1 MLSAADAEVALSM
14 EEAISAQRDA
24 FGQLAAGHAV
34 IPPRAVLPVAGG
46 TTLFMPGYLEASGV
60 LGLKVVS
67 VMPGNPGQGLP
78 AVPGATLLLDHQTGL
93 PVALLDAAYLTAL
106 RTAAGSGLATDLL
119 ASPDARVLA
128 VFGAGAQARQ
138 HIRAI
143 RAVRPIQEVRVV
155 SRRVEG
161 ARALAAELD
170 GVDVRTVDDPGAAV
184 AGAQVVVTATNSAT
198 PVFPGAALDV
208 GTHVC
213 AIGAYT
219 PQTREVDEDVVCR
232 ARIVV
237 DTREGALSEAG
248 DLLIP
253 LAEGLLHESDID
265 AELGELVNGERP
277 PGSLGRPVTF
287 YKSVGNAAQDLATA
301 QRVFE
306 AARTRGLGTL
316 APL

>member
-1 MLSAADAEVALSM
+1 M
-14 EEAISAQRDA
+14 
-24 FGQLAAGHAV
+24 
-34 IPPRAVLPVAGG
+34 
-46 TTLFMPGYLEASGV
+46 
-60 LGLKVVS
+60 
-67 VMPGNPGQGLP
+67 
-78 AVPGATLLLDHQTGL
+78 
-93 PVALLDAAYLTAL
+93 
-106 RTAAGSGLATDLL
+106 
-119 ASPDARVLA
+119 
-128 VFGAGAQARQ
+128 
-138 HIRAI
+138 
-143 RAVRPIQEVRVV
+143 
-155 SRRVEG
+155 
-161 ARALAAELD
+161 
-170 GVDVRTVDDPGAAV
+170 
-184 AGAQVVVTATNSAT
+184 
-198 PVFPGAALDV
+198 FPGAALDV

-237 DTREGALSEAG
+237 DTREGALS
-248 DLLIP
+248 

>member
-1 MLSAADAEVALSM
+1 VLSAADAAAALSM
-14 EEAISAQRDA
+14 EGAIAAQREA
-24 FGQLAAGHAV
+24 FGQLAAGQAV
-34 IPPRAVLPVAGG
+34 IPLRAVLPVAGG
-46 TTLFMPGYLEASGV
+46 TTLFMPGYLRASGV

-67 VMPGNPGQGLP
+67 VMPGNPARDLP
-78 AVPGATLLLDHQTGL
+78 AVPGATLLLDDETGL

-119 ASPDARVLA
+119 APPDAHVLA

-143 RAVRPIQEVRVV
+143 RAVRPIREVRIV
-155 SRRVEG
+155 SRREERS
-161 ARALAAELD
+161 RALASELT
-170 GVDVRTVDDPGAAV
+170 GVDVRTGDDPGAAV
-184 AGAQVVVTATNSAT
+184 AGAQVVVTATNSAS

-208 GTHVC
+208 GAHVC

-219 PQTREVDEDVVCR
+219 PQTREVDEEVVCR

-253 LAEGLLHESDID
+253 MERGLLREGDID

-277 PGSLGRPVTF
+277 PGNLGRPVTF

-301 QRVFE
+301 HRVVE
-306 AARTRGLGTL
+306 AARSRGLGTL